1 MKDETISDFGPKG
14 ATGALRYSDLA
25 GKEIIDIDQ
34 GIRLGVVNDTDLVID
49 AAAGRVVAII
59 IPGRGGF
66 FSRRELE
73 IPWHGIK
80 KIGVD
85 LIIVDLSTAVD
96 WHGSTRHKVR
106 SERVPFALE
115 PDGEQSIPDRLTD
128 HRAVRGSNGGRET
141 R

>member
-1 MKDETISDFGPKG
+1 M
-14 ATGALRYSDLA
+14 RYSDLA

-34 GIRLGVVNDTDLVID
+34 GIRLGVINDTDLVID
-49 AAAGRVVAII
+49 AQAGKVVAII

-96 WHGSTRHKVR
+96 LHGSVRHKVR
-106 SERVPFALE
+106 QGREVY
-115 PDGEQSIPDRLTD
+115 
-128 HRAVRGSNGGRET
+128 SNGGLDVSEPDFPG
-141 R
+141 

>member
-1 MKDETISDFGPKG
+1 M
-14 ATGALRYSDLA
+14 RYSDLA

-59 IPGRGGF
+59 IPARGGLW
-66 FSRRELE
+66 SRRELE

-96 WHGSTRHKVR
+96 LHGSTRHKVR
-106 SERVPFALE
+106 HGRDASVPGRGRFDDVSE
-115 PDGEQSIPDRLTD
+115 PDGPYE
-128 HRAVRGSNGGRET
+128 
-141 R
+141 